1 MRRIFSKKIVIVALI
16 IVVLLILV
24 IVSHNERSGVNSV
37 SNIISIPAAPLQK
50 AFSFV
55 KEKVG
60 DFFGYFED
68 SREIRAENA
77 ELRQRISEL
86 EQEVLN
92 FDKLQKENKE
102 LRDALN
108 FKDQYDEYD
117 FIGCSIIAKDPGNWF
132 NVFTI
137 NRGSKDDI
145 EPDFPVVT
153 AYGLVG
159 RVSKTDL
166 VSSKVVS
173 IIDIESTVSARLSK
187 SRDLIVIRG
196 DVELRSKG
204 LCRADYIPPNADIM
218 PGDIVE
224 TSGIGGIYPKGIIIG
239 KVVSVISNEG
249 QYDSYAIIEPV
260 VDFKRLEEVL
270 VLKKEASGSLE

>member
-1 MRRIFSKKIVIVALI
+1 MRRIFSNKLVIIALI
-16 IVVLLILV
+16 IVILLTLV
-24 IVSHNERSGVNSV
+24 VVSHNEKSGVNVV
-37 SNIISIPAAPLQK
+37 SNIISIPATPLQK
-50 AFSFV
+50 AFSFM
-55 KEKVG
+55 KEKVE

-68 SREIRAENA
+68 SKEIRTENI
-77 ELRQRISEL
+77 ELQDRINEL
-86 EQEVLN
+86 EQAVLD

-108 FKDQYDEYD
+108 FRDQYDEYD
-117 FIGCSIIAKDPGNWF
+117 FVGCSIIAKDPGNWF

-137 NRGSKDDI
+137 NRGSKDSI
-145 EPDFPVVT
+145 EANSPVVT

-173 IIDIESTVSARLSK
+173 MIDIESTVSARLSN
-187 SRDLIVIRG
+187 SRDLIVVRG

-204 LCRADYIPPNADIM
+204 LCRADYIPPNTDIM

-239 KVVSVISNEG
+239 KVVSVVSNEG

-270 VLKKEASGSLE
+270 VLRKGALSSLE